1 MGLWQTS
8 HTVSAWFGRRKFLR
22 YFKPHSLFKCM
33 PTSAHLHPK
42 RVASAPLLPPL
53 PPLPL
58 LFFSTKSHNRMGSK
72 HTLHDA
78 TTLPLF
84 SSSSPSRSSS
94 SSPRSSSHHHS
105 SSSSSS
111 STSSS
116 SERAFPPPPQPR
128 RRPRFVSIGR
138 WPTSARRPYRSL
150 CLPTGKNLFCV
161 RVYFL
166 LFIFHS
172 KIRNLIVRQ
181 NGRTIKFCTQN
192 IIKNGTALLSSVRC
206 SLGVAKKSP
215 PHHHSS
221 RNTRMMDASS
231 WSSSVSRC
239 LPRDS
244 RQRQHPRG
252 RRRRRQKRRRFGPTR
267 SGILPNENENKLRAA
282 AERRR
287 GEDEKKD
294 VGGNRDDRG
303 GGKEEEDAVKTLVS
317 KMSGFYEIGGVDVY
331 PSDECVPKDSIRC

>member
-1 MGLWQTS
+1 M
-8 HTVSAWFGRRKFLR
+8 ADE
-22 YFKPHSLFKCM
+22 C
-33 PTSAHLHPK
+33 
-42 RVASAPLLPPL
+42 APPIS
-53 PPLPL
+53 
-58 LFFSTKSHNRMGSK
+58 F
-72 HTLHDA
+72 
-78 TTLPLF
+78 
-84 SSSSPSRSSS
+84 
-94 SSPRSSSHHHS
+94 
-105 SSSSSS
+105 
-111 STSSS
+111 
-116 SERAFPPPPQPR
+116 
-128 RRPRFVSIGR
+128 FVSPPHGEK
-138 WPTSARRPYRSL
+138 SLLCARVFFYP
-150 CLPTGKNLFCV
+150 
-161 RVYFL
+161 
-166 LFIFHS
+166 FIFHS

-192 IIKNGTALLSSVRC
+192 IIIKNGTALLSSVRC
-206 SLGVAKKSP
+206 SSGCQKSP

-231 WSSSVSRC
+231 WSSSASRC
-239 LPRDS
+239 LPRDN

-252 RRRRRQKRRRFGPTR
+252 RRRRRQKRRRSGPTR

-331 PSDECVPKDSIRC
+331 RAIDACQKDSIRC